1 MIIDENYIRD
11 LMEELKDDPEFRDA
25 DVRLSE
31 DGMHILM
38 DPFLYC
44 KIDIAAFDEGECEGD
59 LMVAAELFNHD
70 LSDGSWA
77 NVASYATEIGF
88 DEDEESV
95 YSIICVP
102 KDVLDDEPEQAL
114 IAVSELRSDLR
125 NVALVAYYID

>member
-1 MIIDENYIRD
+1 
-11 LMEELKDDPEFRDA
+11 
-25 DVRLSE
+25 
-31 DGMHILM
+31 
-38 DPFLYC
+38 
-44 KIDIAAFDEGECEGD
+44 
-59 LMVAAELFNHD
+59 MVAAELFNHD

-102 KDVLDDEPEQAL
+102 RDVLDDEPEQAL
-114 IAVSELRSDLR
+114 IAVSELRSVLR